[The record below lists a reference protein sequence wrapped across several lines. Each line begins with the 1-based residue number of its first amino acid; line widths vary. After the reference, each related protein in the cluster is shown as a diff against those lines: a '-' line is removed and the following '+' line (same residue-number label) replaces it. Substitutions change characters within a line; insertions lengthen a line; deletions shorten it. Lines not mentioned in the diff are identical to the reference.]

1 MKINKL
7 LAMSTVVACGLTL
20 ASCGGTKVQVGLG
33 YDASFSTT
41 DPVLSIATAQ
51 LDLTSAFVAFDKKGA
66 IVDARI
72 DVVQVKVATNV
83 ESLLDTE
90 NPAGVSLTN
99 TNVVDGSVTTKLELG
114 KDYNMVNFGH
124 AIAEVDAQI
133 EAFADWTVGQTVE
146 ELKAN
151 VLADHGYG
159 VAPHADLASSVTI
172 VCHAFVNAI
181 ESAYNNRSERTYSVG
196 ETAQAGIAMVSGLAY
211 NYGKPQTD
219 ISVDVAGVMVE
230 EGKVVASQIDAI
242 VYPLT
247 VSKELGNLGTISANA
262 SSKYFKDGKITS
274 KKSLGA
280 EYAMAGKNGGLESC
294 TLEWDEQ
301 AAIIE
306 DAALEKTSAEIATLV
321 VNEGDLTGATITL
334 NSYVKALSKAANYA
348 VLEHVGPQA

>member
-1 MKINKL
+1 MKLNKL

-33 YDASFSTT
+33 YDASFTTT
-41 DPVLSIATAQ
+41 DPVLTVATAQ
-51 LDLTSAFVAFDKKGA
+51 LDLTSAFVAFDKKGV

-83 ESLLDTE
+83 ESLVDAE

-151 VLADHGYG
+151 VAAEHGHG
-159 VAPHADLASSVTI
+159 VPPCEELTGSVTI
-172 VCHAFVNAI
+172 VCHSFVNAI
-181 ESAYNNRSERTYSVG
+181 ESAYNNRSEKTYSIG

-219 ISVDVAGVMVE
+219 ISVDVAGVIVE

-242 VYPLT
+242 VYPLS
-247 VSKELGNLGTISANA
+247 VSKELTSLGQITAN
-262 SSKYFKDGKITS
+262 SSQKYLSTGSLRS
-274 KKSLGA
+274 KKVLGD

-294 TLEWDEQ
+294 TLEWHEQ

-306 DAALEKTSAEIATLV
+306 DAALEKTETEIAALV
-321 VNEGDLTGATITL
+321 ANEGDLAGATITL
-334 NSYVKALSKAANYA
+334 TNYVKALSKAAKYA